1 MQLVGRIVRG
11 YTSRVDHILC
21 WKAIVDMSNSD
32 SAWVKEASSVL
43 GEDPNEEQTSP
54 FQITMPYVV
63 LQIMQRLEPNHSVQ
77 VNATGTSGL
86 FCVTHVKDF
95 NWLADS
101 VFITH
106 RLCLCIGI
114 CYFVNSCIT
123 FSPAMCFYS
132 TINYLHHSISE
143 STIVLNKIFIKFRIY
158 HYSPAW
164 WNYQSWSHVVS
175 IVDSVQSFDC
185 SMSI

>member
-1 MQLVGRIVRG
+1 
-11 YTSRVDHILC
+11 
-21 WKAIVDMSNSD
+21 MSNSD

-95 NWLADS
+95 N
-101 VFITH
+101 
-106 RLCLCIGI
+106 
-114 CYFVNSCIT
+114 
-123 FSPAMCFYS
+123 
-132 TINYLHHSISE
+132 
-143 STIVLNKIFIKFRIY
+143 
-158 HYSPAW
+158 
-164 WNYQSWSHVVS
+164 
-175 IVDSVQSFDC
+175 
-185 SMSI
+185 